1 MWTWQGGQTAGM
13 LIGREA
19 ERRVVGRLVA
29 GARVGTSGVLLISGE
44 PGIGKSAL
52 LAEATALAADLRV
65 LRARGTESEREI
77 PFGGLLQLLRPALGE
92 LDHIPA
98 PQRDALAAAL
108 ALSTTADRLALT
120 SSTAAESLALSSG
133 TAADPLA
140 LSSGAGA
147 DRFAVGA
154 ATLSLICRYA
164 ESAPLAIL
172 VDDAH
177 WLDRPSA
184 EALLFAARRLL
195 ADPIVLIIAARSN
208 ERHPFAQAD
217 LPHLELGGIDLA
229 SAHQLVAAPT
239 SEGRLLS
246 VDLVAMLYR
255 RVAGNPLALLELAS
269 DPEQLQRLS
278 PGVPVPVP
286 ALLADAFA
294 ARASRLST
302 AARTALLVAS
312 VDDGELGVVARAC
325 AELEVDVAALG
336 EAEQASL
343 VVIGDGRVEFRHPLV
358 RSAIYASAEPADRR
372 TVHRAVAVALGR
384 NEVDRRAWHLSE
396 AVLGEDDEV
405 AAALQLAGDHAVE
418 RGAHAI
424 AATAFERSARLSEA
438 PQESAKRL
446 IAAGQA
452 AWFAGMA
459 ERADSLLDEALT
471 YEPPIATKSWAN
483 ELRAD
488 IAVKCGSPARAR
500 DILLAAAAETPDPEL
515 AIGLLSD
522 VVNACFRLGDA
533 AVALQAAK
541 DIDRLLSATDRPGVK
556 ILGLLASGIAKILAG
571 HPGTEQLREAVALE
585 PSAELER
592 DRRRQIW
599 MTLAPLFLRETG
611 TGRALL
617 EEAMRERR
625 DQVAVGM
632 LPALLMHL
640 ARDEATTDRWAD
652 AAAAYDEGIRL
663 SRESGQTTE
672 LAICLAGQAW
682 LSAHRGRAEECRA
695 LATEAIEI
703 CTEQQIHIGRVWALF
718 ALGDLELGL
727 GNPAGALPQ
736 YERLAEVLGS
746 LGVLDP
752 DLSPAPELVEV
763 YLRLGRPEDA
773 ASAARDFAVQAEG
786 KGQPWS
792 LARAARSRGAGC
804 GRRGA
809 VRGGARVASADAGRV
824 RDGADETR
832 VRRVAASGSTESRC
846 ADPVAAGGER
856 LRPVG
861 GTGMGGSGGGRVEG
875 DGGDGSAA
883 RTVDCGSADSAGTPD
898 RDAAGRRAEHPGR
911 RGATLPQPEDGRVPP
926 PQGLHEARHPLPH
939 RIGRAAWV
947 RLIHRVVGMSEGTAQ
962 GVDWASAEWI
972 AEAGGWLDEQL
983 SARGDR
989 AGWRDYS
996 AAAQAVGDHSA
1007 G

>member
-1 MWTWQGGQTAGM
+1 MVWRGWGGQTAGM
-13 LIGREA
+13 LIGRVA
-19 ERRVVGRLVA
+19 ERRVVGQLVA

-52 LAEATALAADLRV
+52 LDEAAALAVDLRV
-65 LRARGTESEREI
+65 LRARGTESEQEI
-77 PFGGLLQLLRPALGE
+77 PFGGLLHLLRPALGE
-92 LDHIPA
+92 LDHIPP

-108 ALSTTADRLALT
+108 ALTSGTPADRLAPGTDADGLAPGT
-120 SSTAAESLALSSG
+120 GTDADGLALGSG
-133 TAADPLA
+133 SAADGLA
-140 LSSGAGA
+140 VGSGSGA

-195 ADPIVLIIAARSN
+195 ADPIVLLIAARSN
-208 ERHPFAQAD
+208 EPHPFAQAD

-229 SAHQLVAAPT
+229 SAHQLVAAPPT
-239 SEGRLLS
+239 EGRGLS
-246 VDLVAMLYR
+246 VDLVGELYR

-269 DPEQLQRLS
+269 DPEQVQRLS

-286 ALLADAFA
+286 ALLAEAFA
-294 ARASRLST
+294 ARASRLSA

-325 AELEVDVAALG
+325 AELQVDVAALE

-343 VVIGDGRVEFRHPLV
+343 VVIGEGRVEFRHPLV

-372 TVHRAVAVALGR
+372 TVHRAVAAALAR

-396 AVLGEDDEV
+396 AVLGADDEV
-405 AAALQLAGDHAVE
+405 AAALQVAGEHAVD
-418 RGAHAI
+418 RGAQAI
-424 AATAFERSARLSEA
+424 AATALERAARLTEE
-438 PQESAKRL
+438 PQQRAARL
-446 IAAGQA
+446 VAAGQA

-471 YEPPIATKSWAN
+471 YEPPPKTKSLAN
-483 ELRAD
+483 EVRAD

-500 DILLAAAAETPDPEL
+500 DILLAAAAETPDAEL

-533 AVALQAAK
+533 AGALQAAE
-541 DIDRLLSATDRPGVK
+541 DIDRLLSATERPGVK

-571 HPGTEQLREAVALE
+571 QPGTEQLREAVALE

-663 SRESGQTTE
+663 SRETGQTTE

-695 LATEAIEI
+695 LASEAIEI

-727 GNPAGALPQ
+727 GNPAGALPE

-763 YLRLGRPEDA
+763 YLRLGRPDDA
-773 ASAARDFAVQAEG
+773 AGAAREFAVRAEG

-792 LARAARSRGAGC
+792 LARASRSWAL
-804 GRRGA
+804 
-809 VRGGARVASADAGRV
+809 V
-824 RDGADETR
+824 RDDEGLFEEALGWHQRTLD
-832 VRRVAASGSTESRC
+832 VFET
-846 ADPVAAGGER
+846 
-856 LRPVG
+856 
-861 GTGMGGSGGGRVEG
+861 
-875 DGGDGSAA
+875 A
-883 RTVDCGSADSAGTPD
+883 RT
-898 RDAAGRRAEHPGR
+898 
-911 RGATLPQPEDGRVPP
+911 
-926 PQGLHEARHPLPH
+926 
-939 RIGRAAWV
+939 
-947 RLIHRVVGMSEGTAQ
+947 RLAY
-962 GVDWASAEWI
+962 
-972 AEAGGWLDEQL
+972 GGWLRRARRRVDARTQLRLAVSDFDRLGAPGWADLAAAELKATGETARRREPSTADQLTPQERQIAMLLVDGQSIRAAAARLFLSPKTVEYHLRKVYTKLGIHSRAELAEQL
-983 SARGDR
+983 GPVDS
-989 AGWRDYS
+989 
-996 AAAQAVGDHSA
+996 
-1007 G
+1007 